1 MSLMIQS
8 YTPFPPYVPLLLC
21 FCNSPFLLG
30 IFTRGKRQF
39 FRYLKKVPAVRRK
52 IEAELSKANQDFQ
65 GEISKL
71 TETLSYCMSLPE
83 RGLTK
88 EEILKQIDEHLKLG
102 HYDWRDG
109 RVSGAVYGYKEDLA
123 ELVTKVYGK
132 ASYTNPLH
140 PDIFPGVCKM
150 EAEVVRMALSLFQGN
165 EDGCGTVS

>member
-1 MSLMIQS
+1 
-8 YTPFPPYVPLLLC
+8 
-21 FCNSPFLLG
+21 
-30 IFTRGKRQF
+30 
-39 FRYLKKVPAVRRK
+39 
-52 IEAELSKANQDFQ
+52 
-65 GEISKL
+65 
-71 TETLSYCMSLPE
+71 MSLPE